1 MHNSDQNLKSTQ
13 LIESILLT
21 FDSIAA
27 KESFIKRH
35 KMAIGEQYANEAE
48 GVELQTAIHYTQEAL
63 SDNSIKS
70 IENVG
75 AVEVER
81 DTEGEKEIA
90 SLYTSRKGEIA
101 GMPDNLP
108 DLESV

>member
-1 MHNSDQNLKSTQ
+1 MHKSEKSTAPFSHAPQ
-13 LIESILLT
+13 NVQMMESILLT

-35 KMAIGEQYANEAE
+35 KMAIGEQYVNEAE

-70 IENVG
+70 IEDVE

-90 SLYTSRKGEIA
+90 GLYTSRKEEIA
-101 GMPDNLP
+101 AM
-108 DLESV
+108 